1 MESLIT
7 FALIFLVVFVMNVV
21 PAFAPPTWTVL
32 SYVAVRY
39 QTSAVALALVGATAA
54 TLGRLVL
61 ARLSTILIRRKLL
74 SRRAKDNIDII
85 RRQLEGR
92 KKMTAG
98 LALFYAFSP
107 FPSNHVFIAYGLTAM
122 PLRIIA
128 APFFVGRVASYTFWA
143 LTSYSVAEWTGIGL
157 EKQGFFFS
165 FYFVIGQLL
174 TIATVYIF
182 TRIDWQAAFSEK
194 RLRLLK
200 KNARTE
206 SNVVSSDASLR

>member
-1 MESLIT
+1 MESLVT
-7 FALIFLVVFVMNVV
+7 FSLIFLVVFVMNVV

-39 QTSAVALALVGATAA
+39 RTNAIVLALVGAAAA

-74 SRRAKDNIDII
+74 SEKARANVDTI
-85 RRQLEGR
+85 RLQLEGR

-107 FPSNHVFIAYGLTAM
+107 LPSNHVFIAYGLTAM
-122 PLRIIA
+122 RLRVIA
-128 APFFVGRVASYTFWA
+128 APFFFGRTASYTFWA
-143 LTSYSVAEWTGIGL
+143 LTSSSVAQWTGIGSDR
-157 EKQGFFFS
+157 QGFFFS
-165 FYFVIGQLL
+165 VYFVIGQIF
-174 TIATVYIF
+174 TIFTVYLF

-194 RLRLLK
+194 KLRLLK
-200 KNARTE
+200 KNSTAAG
-206 SNVVSSDASLR
+206 VAGGSLR